1 MPSSLL
7 PVAAAVL
14 VAGALFLF
22 IGDGAGSLRDL
33 ARRRR
38 GRGHHPHQTPSG
50 PSRGRR

>member
-7 PVAAAVL
+7 PIAAAVL

-22 IGDGAGSLRDL
+22 AGEGAASLRDL

-38 GRGHHPHQTPSG
+38 GRGHHARRTPTG
-50 PSRGRR
+50 SRR